1 MLIIIALLWC
11 KKDIRD
17 SFYQLIKTFFHKQI
31 LTVLG
36 FAVVWTSICIVLF
49 YEIGVWSTDNL
60 KTTLVWVI
68 TYAFVT
74 IFETHKIKS
83 SKYYF
88 KSQIKETIGLSALL
102 TFILE
107 LQGFSF
113 AIEFI
118 IYPIMLFLGLLAVVA
133 NTKKETEKIG
143 ATIKVVLGVFVI
155 FYFAHSFFV
164 SIMSPSVTFSWANLT
179 ELLTPVLLS
188 FSFMP
193 FIYMLYLYQAY
204 ETKLLGLKIYF
215 DDEALF
221 NYAKKLAICFFRT
234 DLDALNR
241 WVRNIHINEIKTK
254 EGIKASL
261 KDVKLRKKI
270 ESNPPEVDNKYGW
283 SPFLAKDFLVG
294 KGVDTN
300 DYHFSFDTWISCSHM
315 IEIGNDGLFR
325 DSVAYYLYGDEY
337 AAKKLK
343 LRANINNSP
352 ISNCSKNTISLL
364 AEELISKALG
374 DDDFNINELFSKIP
388 VMIKKDNRYVS
399 ITKEDFASQN
409 GGYTLEV
416 VIEIEGYSSKDH

>member
-1 MLIIIALLWC
+1 
-11 KKDIRD
+11 
-17 SFYQLIKTFFHKQI
+17 
-31 LTVLG
+31 
-36 FAVVWTSICIVLF
+36 
-49 YEIGVWSTDNL
+49 
-60 KTTLVWVI
+60 
-68 TYAFVT
+68 
-74 IFETHKIKS
+74 
-83 SKYYF
+83 
-88 KSQIKETIGLSALL
+88 
-102 TFILE
+102 
-107 LQGFSF
+107 
-113 AIEFI
+113 
-118 IYPIMLFLGLLAVVA
+118 
-133 NTKKETEKIG
+133 
-143 ATIKVVLGVFVI
+143 
-155 FYFAHSFFV
+155 
-164 SIMSPSVTFSWANLT
+164 
-179 ELLTPVLLS
+179 
-188 FSFMP
+188 
-193 FIYMLYLYQAY
+193 
-204 ETKLLGLKIYF
+204 
-215 DDEALF
+215 
-221 NYAKKLAICFFRT
+221 
-234 DLDALNR
+234 
-241 WVRNIHINEIKTK
+241 
-254 EGIKASL
+254 KASL